1 LFNPCEPSRHKVDE
15 KSFFA
20 YASGIVQIE
29 TLKIFCDLAETKSF
43 TRTAERHGVT
53 QSAISQQLA
62 AMEREINTVL
72 VLRSRKTF
80 QLTPAGEI
88 CHQRCLEIVRLTMEM
103 GKRLQQAKDASA
115 GAIELAACFSIGL
128 HQLPPVLDRFRRDF
142 PAVEVRVRYGH
153 IDRVHELV
161 MENEVDLGLV
171 AYPRRLPGLAID
183 RFRHERLMLVC
194 HPQHPLAARPA
205 VRVRDLKEQ
214 KFVAW
219 KEIRFS
225 PFFKG
230 IPQNLRHFFQPFHE
244 FNEVEMVKRMV
255 EMDGGIAILPEALVR
270 EEVASRRLAAVPF
283 EGGGFTEPL
292 AVIYRQSR
300 TLSPAM
306 ENFIKALKQP
316 DTDIPSPLPVGGERV
331 RVR

>member
-1 LFNPCEPSRHKVDE
+1 MQLESLHVFS
-15 KSFFA
+15 
-20 YASGIVQIE
+20 
-29 TLKIFCDLAETKSF
+29 DLAETRNF

-62 AMEREINTVL
+62 AMERELKTVL
-72 VLRSRKTF
+72 VLRTRKKF
-80 QLTPAGEI
+80 QLTPAGEA

-103 GKRLQQAKDASA
+103 GKRFQQAKDTSA
-115 GAIELAACFSIGL
+115 GTIELAACYSIGL
-128 HQLPPVLDRFRRDF
+128 HQLPPVLTRFRRDF
-142 PAVEVRVRYGH
+142 PKVEVRVRYEH

-161 MENEVDLGLV
+161 LDNTVNLGLV

-183 RFRHERLMLVC
+183 RFRLERLMLVC
-194 HPQHPLAARPA
+194 HPQHPLAARPS
-205 VRVRDLKEQ
+205 VRARDLKGQ

-219 KEIRFS
+219 TEIRFS

-230 IPQNLRHFFQPFHE
+230 IPTNLRQHFQPLHE
-244 FNEVEMVKRMV
+244 FNEVEMVKRVV
-255 EMDGGIAILPEALVR
+255 EMDDGIAILPEAIVR

-283 EGGGFTEPL
+283 KDGGYTEPL
-292 AVIYRQSR
+292 AVIYRHSR
-300 TLSPAM
+300 ALSPSM

>member
-1 LFNPCEPSRHKVDE
+1 M
-15 KSFFA
+15 
-20 YASGIVQIE
+20 QIE

-62 AMEREINTVL
+62 AMERELKTVL
-72 VLRSRKTF
+72 VLRNRKTF
-80 QLTPAGEI
+80 QLTPAGEF
-88 CHQRCLEIVRLTMEM
+88 CHQYCLEIARLSVEM
-103 GKRLQQAKDASA
+103 DKRFQQARDTSA
-115 GAIELAACFSIGL
+115 GTIELAACFSIGL

-142 PAVEVRVRYGH
+142 PAVEVRVRYEH

-183 RFRHERLMLVC
+183 PFRHERLMLVC

-205 VRVRDLKEQ
+205 VTVRDLKEQ

-219 KEIRFS
+219 TEIRFS
-225 PFFKG
+225 PFLKT
-230 IPQNLRHFFQPFHE
+230 IPNNLRHLFQPTHE
-244 FNEVEMVKRMV
+244 FNEVEMVKRVV

-270 EEVASRRLAAVPF
+270 EEVAGRRLAAVPF
-283 EGGGFTEPL
+283 EDGGHTEPL
-292 AVIYRQSR
+292 AVIHRHSR
-300 TLSPAM
+300 ALSLAM
-306 ENFIKALKQP
+306 ANFVQLLKQP
-316 DTDIPSPLPVGGERV
+316 EPEEIPSLAGAGEGGAAG
-331 RVR
+331 